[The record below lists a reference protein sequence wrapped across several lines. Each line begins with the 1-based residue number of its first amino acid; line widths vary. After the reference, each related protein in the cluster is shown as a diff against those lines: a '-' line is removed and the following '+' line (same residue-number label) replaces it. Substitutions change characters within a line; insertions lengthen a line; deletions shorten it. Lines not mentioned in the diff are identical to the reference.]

1 MSTLYI
7 SSCIGQSVE
16 DQIMPDHGAKSLIL
30 LVYFFGRIILD
41 LCILPLL
48 LCLPPTCDLPSLLLA
63 GFVRLVKA
71 ILTPAWVALACLR
84 LRILA
89 PLTGLSLALQVLDLA
104 TILPFLGPDTHLNPD
119 FNLLPTLRRIWPMPS
134 AMADMHSSATT
145 SCGTASCAILGAMT
159 LVVLGW
165 IISLIFIA
173 IFMELTVP
181 DTSTT

>member
-1 MSTLYI
+1 MAN
-7 SSCIGQSVE
+7 
-16 DQIMPDHGAKSLIL
+16 QIIPDHWVKSLIL
-30 LVYFFGRIILD
+30 LVYFFGRIIL
-41 LCILPLL
+41 LFCILPVLL
-48 LCLPPTCDLPSLLLA
+48 LLPPICDLPNLLLA

-71 ILTPAWVALACLR
+71 ILTPACVALACLR

-89 PLTGLSLALQVLDLA
+89 PLTGLSLALQVLDFA

-145 SCGTASCAILGAMT
+145 SCGATACATLGLMA
-159 LVVLGW
+159 LIVLGW
-165 IISLIFIA
+165 MISEIFIA

-181 DTSTT
+181 DTSTTLQPYNLTGYS